1 MTAHLLHVGYPKA
14 GTNYIRRWFAAHP
27 ELAFAHGG
35 IGGFYD
41 VYAMATLDS
50 APPPAWRVT
59 SLENFVLPKPR
70 PGDPE
75 NIPVSAWVEGRA
87 RICARLV
94 DFFPGAHVLIVTR
107 GYAGM
112 SLSSYSQYVRSGG
125 MLTIEQLRLLG
136 VGDWLD
142 YEGAQAEYR
151 AAFGADRVTILP
163 YELLR
168 DHPRAFFNA
177 LATRLGIAAHDP
189 PSGHPNRSLSPVEL
203 AWYPRLAVQI
213 DRLPLPGLVKR
224 RARRRLARFAFTNGL
239 ERPIAWLQ
247 RWRPLP
253 PVSPEMLSIEELQQ
267 QFPASAALRDLA
279 EYQPYLADYFLA

>member
-1 MTAHLLHVGYPKA
+1 MTAHLLHVGYPKT

-41 VYAMATLDS
+41 VYAMAMLDPT
-50 APPPAWRVT
+50 PPPAWRVT
-59 SLENFVLPKPR
+59 SLENFVLPKPT
-70 PGDPE
+70 PDDPE
-75 NIPVSAWVEGRA
+75 NTAVSAWVEGRK
-87 RICARLV
+87 RVCARLA

-112 SLSSYSQYVRSGG
+112 FLSSYSQYVRSGG
-125 MLTIEQLRLLG
+125 VLTIEQLRLRG

-142 YEGAQAEYR
+142 YEGAQVEYR
-151 AAFGADRVTILP
+151 AAFGADHVVILP

-168 DHPRAFFNA
+168 DHPRAFFDA
-177 LATRLGIAAHDP
+177 LAARLGIAAHDA
-189 PSGHPNRSLSPVEL
+189 PSGRSNRSLSPVEL
-203 AWYPRLAVQI
+203 AWYPHLAEQI
-213 DRLPLPGLVKR
+213 DRWPLPGFVKR
-224 RARRRLARFAFTNGL
+224 RARRRLARFAFGNRL

-247 RWRPLP
+247 SWRPLP
-253 PVSPEMLSIEELQQ
+253 PVSPEMLSPEELRQ
-267 QFPASAALRDLA
+267 QFPAPAALRDLA

>member
-1 MTAHLLHVGYPKA
+1 MTAHLLHVGYPKT

-41 VYAMATLDS
+41 VYAMATPDP

-59 SLENFVLPKPR
+59 SLENFVLPKPM

-75 NIPVSAWVEGRA
+75 NIPVSVWVEGRT
-87 RICARLV
+87 RVCARLV

-107 GYAGM
+107 GYAAM

-125 MLTIEQLRLLG
+125 VLTIDQ
-136 VGDWLD
+136 
-142 YEGAQAEYR
+142 QAEYR

-168 DHPRAFFNA
+168 DHPRAFFDA
-177 LATRLGIAAHDP
+177 LAARLGIAAHDP

-203 AWYPRLAVQI
+203 AWYPRLAALI
-213 DRLPLPGLVKR
+213 DRWPLPGLVKR

-247 RWRPLP
+247 SWRPLP
-253 PVSPEMLSIEELQQ
+253 PVSPDMLSLEELRQ